1 MEEGLVGL
9 RPELSKSLSS
19 DRDVGHRL
27 QVIVFGVPVPS
38 SCATMLGSLD
48 LGRERVCAMLF

>member
-1 MEEGLVGL
+1 MGL